1 MRTLLTILF
10 ISLTCESM
18 ANILGT
24 LGFLVFASAALFLSC
39 LSENKRKV
47 GFKCHQSM
55 SKTYAHNYRATH

>member
-39 LSENKRKV
+39 LAENKRKA
-47 GFKCHQSM
+47 GFKWHQYTSNR
-55 SKTYAHNYRATH
+55 YVRN